1 MPVVARVFCA
11 SGQFQRRKSRREPAG
26 IGGGGLKPP
35 SHSSILVIPPPLSLL
50 PHQPANGIQIGMS
63 ITITL
68 GKAGRLV
75 VPKAIRDSL
84 GLHEGSRLKLEVQ
97 GGKLQAAPEPDPV
110 SIDLKGGF
118 PVIHAGPALKRG
130 TIVQAIKADR
140 DGRDERVASRTKR
153 K

>member
-1 MPVVARVFCA
+1 
-11 SGQFQRRKSRREPAG
+11 
-26 IGGGGLKPP
+26 
-35 SHSSILVIPPPLSLL
+35 
-50 PHQPANGIQIGMS
+50 MS

-84 GLHEGSRLKLEVQ
+84 GLHEGSRLKLEVL

-110 SIDLKGGF
+110 GIDLKDDF
-118 PVIHAGPALKRG
+118 PVIRGGPPIKHGAIAR
-130 TIVQAIKADR
+130 AIKADR
-140 DGRDERVASRTKR
+140 DTLDERTASRLKR